1 MMVKLNNAKFFRG
14 DVILSNQDIGKKAA
28 EENDLEP
35 FLKEYERITNF
46 PLKIIERTERPDF
59 IVQRSDGTQLGIELT
74 KIMRD
79 PESTYWA
86 RVLNGEEQADPID
99 TAIHLQELIYRKDI
113 KRSESNWKL
122 SKRTVLLLQ
131 LMDSSIDQVVLFLDV
146 QIIKE
151 INKTGF
157 FEIWIGDYSILE
169 AYGTIQLYGIK
180 PKKWRGLH
188 DHLNSGKKPYG

>member
-1 MMVKLNNAKFFRG
+1 MS
-14 DVILSNQDIGKKAA
+14 DQEYGKKLV
-28 EENDLEP
+28 EEMDLEP
-35 FLKEYERITNF
+35 FLKEYEWVTGLALQLVN
-46 PLKIIERTERPDF
+46 RTERPDF
-59 IVQRSDGTQLGIELT
+59 IVQCSDGTQLGIELT
-74 KIMRD
+74 KVIRN

-86 RVLNGEEQADPID
+86 RVLNGEEQANPID

-131 LMDSSIDQVVLFLDV
+131 LIDSSIDQVVLFLDV
-146 QIIKE
+146 QIIRE

-180 PKKWRGLH
+180 PKKWQGLH
-188 DHLNSGKKPYG
+188 DHFNSGKKPYR

>member
-1 MMVKLNNAKFFRG
+1 MVKLNNAKFFRG

-74 KIMRD
+74 KVMRD

>member
-1 MMVKLNNAKFFRG
+1 V
-14 DVILSNQDIGKKAA
+14 
-28 EENDLEP
+28 ELEP
-35 FLKEYERITNF
+35 FLKEYEQITNF
-46 PLKIIERTERPDF
+46 SLKIIERTERPDF

-74 KIMRD
+74 KVMRD
-79 PESTYWA
+79 PESTFWA

-146 QIIKE
+146 QIIRE
-151 INKTGF
+151 INETGF
-157 FEIWIGDYSILE
+157 FEIWLTDYTILD
-169 AYGTIQLYGIK
+169 AFGTIQLYGIK
-180 PKKWRGLH
+180 PKKWQGLH
-188 DHLNSGKKPYG
+188 SHSRTGNKPYG

>member
-14 DVILSNQDIGKKAA
+14 DVILSNQNIGKKAA

-35 FLKEYERITNF
+35 FLKEYKQITNF
-46 PLKIIERTERPDF
+46 SLKIIERTERPDF
-59 IVQRSDGTQLGIELT
+59 IVQRNDGTQLGIELT
-74 KIMRD
+74 KVMRD

-86 RVLNGEEQADPID
+86 RVLNGGEQADPID

-113 KRSESNWKL
+113 KRSKSNWKL
-122 SKRTVLLLQ
+122 SKSTVLLLQ
-131 LMDSSIDQVVLFLDV
+131 LMDSSIDQVVLFLDL
-146 QIIKE
+146 QIIRE

-169 AYGTIQLYGIK
+169 DYGTIQLYGMK
-180 PKKWRGLH
+180 PKKWQGLH

>member
-74 KIMRD
+74 KVMRD

>member
-1 MMVKLNNAKFFRG
+1 M
-14 DVILSNQDIGKKAA
+14 SNQDIGKKAV

-46 PLKIIERTERPDF
+46 SLKIIERTERPDF

-74 KIMRD
+74 KVMLD
-79 PESTYWA
+79 PESTFWA
-86 RVLNGEEQADPID
+86 RVLNGEEQADPVD
-99 TAIHLQELIYRKDI
+99 TAIYLQEAIYRKDI

-169 AYGTIQLYGIK
+169 AYGTIQLYCIK